1 MKVGSRARM
10 WEQLEPTGPVWVGF
24 QPQRSDGEEVFVLK
38 VLTSSKGQKGPKWSP
53 NLGDH

>member
-24 QPQRSDGEEVFVLK
+24 QSQRGDGEEVFVLK
-38 VLTSSKGQKGPKWSP
+38 VLTSSKGQKGPKWGP

>member
-24 QPQRSDGEEVFVLK
+24 QPQRGDGEEVVSFSTFLPGFSQNSG
-38 VLTSSKGQKGPKWSP
+38 L
-53 NLGDH
+53 LGRCS